1 MTAIVFSAPDATD
14 HASPPPFARSASF
27 SGRTRT
33 ATRTLSSPR
42 AMGGIGSGS
51 DGVRA
56 ARQRMAMDK
65 KVD

>member
-1 MTAIVFSAPDATD
+1 MTEIVLSVPDATD

-42 AMGGIGSGS
+42 AMGGIGS